1 MGFWRHPIIYFFGNK
16 REYGD
21 PKINVKSN
29 YLSVIGVKSVPHPKL
44 RSMTIIKRKVQL
56 TH

>member
-1 MGFWRHPIIYFFGNK
+1 MGFWRHPIIYFFGKK